1 MKRLWSLL
9 LLTALLLCA
18 CSDGGEF
25 GADSSDSTASAVSAA
40 SDIAKEESD
49 LFTDRDYD
57 DSYDESGS
65 VHITLSGDSASADS
79 DARPYFRNNGQDH
92 RGSDLC
98 DFRHLG
104 RRHACR

>member
-65 VHITLSGDSASADS
+65 VHITASAAIPPRLIRTPS
-79 DARPYFRNNGQDH
+79 VFPEQRSGSPRKRPM
-92 RGSDLC
+92 
-98 DFRHLG
+98 
-104 RRHACR
+104 

>member
-49 LFTDRDYD
+49 LFTDRD
-57 DSYDESGS
+57 
-65 VHITLSGDSASADS
+65 
-79 DARPYFRNNGQDH
+79 
-92 RGSDLC
+92 
-98 DFRHLG
+98 
-104 RRHACR
+104 